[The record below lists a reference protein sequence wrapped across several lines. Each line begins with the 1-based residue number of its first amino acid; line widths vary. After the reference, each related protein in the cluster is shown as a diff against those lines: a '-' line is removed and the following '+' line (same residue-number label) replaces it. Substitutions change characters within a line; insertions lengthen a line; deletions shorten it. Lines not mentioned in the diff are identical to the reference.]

1 MSVKQALEDLRNGKI
16 IIVTDDEERENEG
29 DFICAAE
36 FATPEN
42 VKLIAKYAKGLI
54 CMPMSKKICEKLSLK
69 PMVEK
74 NTDNHETAFMTSID
88 YIDTTTGISAYE
100 RSITAIKA
108 IEKGTTGS
116 DFRKPG
122 HMFPLEAKENGV
134 LERNGH
140 TEATVDLMKLA
151 GLKEC
156 GLCCEIMEDDGHMM
170 KNDRLEELARTL
182 NLTKISIEELIKYIL
197 ENEKRVEKKA
207 EANLPTKYGDF
218 AITAFQNKVTNEVH
232 VSLTMGEFE
241 ENEEVLCR
249 VHSKCLTGDVFGSL
263 KCDCGEQLELAMK
276 EIAKAKK
283 GVILYMEHEGRGIGI
298 INKIKAYKLQEEGLD
313 TVEANLKLGFEADL
327 RDYRDAAEM
336 LKILG
341 INKIKLLTNNPTKIE
356 GLSKYGID
364 VTSREKIEVEPNDI
378 NLNYLLTKQNKMS
391 HMTDYKNLTH
401 LTGKACG

>member
-42 VKLIAKYAKGLI
+42 VNLMAKYAKGLI

-108 IEKGTTGS
+108 VEDGTTGS

-182 NLTKISIEELIKYIL
+182 NLTKISIEELIQYIL

-207 EANLPTKYGDF
+207 EAKLPTKYGDF
-218 AITAFQNKVTNEVH
+218 TITAFQNKVTNEVH
-232 VSLTMGEFE
+232 VSLTMGEFK

-298 INKIKAYKLQEEGLD
+298 INKIKAYKLQEQGLD

-401 LTGKACG
+401 LTGKASG